1 MEKDFNDKIL
11 GYLLI
16 FTLFLVLITLIF
28 AVIKLTNTSDE
39 VRGVV
44 SDVVTYI
51 LKSKDLLL

>member
-28 AVIKLTNTSDE
+28 AIIKLTNTSDD

-51 LKSKDLLL
+51 LKRKDLLL